1 MKIVKVL
8 YAEDDP
14 LTVMEVT
21 DKLEEKGFEV
31 IVAVDGNEAWKKFK
45 ECRPDIV
52 VLDIDMPGKNGFEVL
67 ELIRLKDRRTPIVI
81 YSSLGDESYQLRG
94 LESGAYNYLL
104 KNSSPAVVA
113 AQVQRCLAKDDDYIV
128 ELEKHIVY
136 DLSTG
141 WLKMQGHTERLK
153 GIEYKIF
160 NLLCKGRN
168 TVVSRDVLIEAGW
181 RDNEY
186 RYSLQLNKVIS
197 ALRKRF
203 ADFPSIEIMTD
214 QGNGY
219 MLKV

>member
-1 MKIVKVL
+1 
-8 YAEDDP
+8 
-14 LTVMEVT
+14 
-21 DKLEEKGFEV
+21 
-31 IVAVDGNEAWKKFK
+31 
-45 ECRPDIV
+45 
-52 VLDIDMPGKNGFEVL
+52 MPGKNGFEVL

-113 AQVQRCLAKDDDYIV
+113 AQVQRCLAKDDEYIV